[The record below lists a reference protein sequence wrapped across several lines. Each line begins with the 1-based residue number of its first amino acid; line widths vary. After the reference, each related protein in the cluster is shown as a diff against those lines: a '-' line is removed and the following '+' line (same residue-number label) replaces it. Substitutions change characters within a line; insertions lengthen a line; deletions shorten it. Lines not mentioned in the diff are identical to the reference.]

1 MATQVLDQIR
11 GQVESLIKGGTR
23 YQIEKVA
30 VLVVYALISVGTF
43 AWVVS
48 GDDSDNELGATYG
61 FDTIKP
67 LDRQIFF
74 IENQSKDDWTG
85 VRVVLNKNFLYKV
98 DVVPAGKRMVLQPED
113 FDYYYWIPRQWGR
126 ADWERLEKSPKPGE
140 KGTETVNP
148 EILEVRARE
157 GRLNLD
163 LATTK
168 K

>member
-1 MATQVLDQIR
+1 MATEVLDQIR
-11 GQVESLIKGGTR
+11 EQVESLIRGGSR
-23 YQIEKVA
+23 YQMEKIA
-30 VLVVYALISVGTF
+30 VLVVYAIIIAGTSMWF
-43 AWVVS
+43 VS

-98 DVVPAGKRMVLQPED
+98 DTVPAGKRMVLQPED
-113 FDYYYWIPRQWGR
+113 FNYYYWIPRQWGR
-126 ADWERLEKSPKPGE
+126 ADWERLEKAPKPGE
-140 KGTETVNP
+140 KGTESVQP
-148 EILEVRARE
+148 EILEIRARE